1 MLGMTALA
9 ADEPAEGVVLRVSAL
24 KKDDTTVVNTDKT
37 NAGVSHGEGSLVG
50 NGSISMILS
59 LFTVFVACAALGVVV
74 TKSKKK
80 RAIP

>member
-59 LFTVFVACAALGVVV
+59 PVAVFVACAALGV
-74 TKSKKK
+74 
-80 RAIP
+80 